1 MLLHG
6 WPVTEMHWRHLI
18 PLLDRAGF
26 PAVPISLPGLGVAAD
41 TSTSFR
47 KAELARWVR
56 DQLGRREITKF
67 ALIGHDWGATVAVLL
82 ADDLGSAVP
91 ALVVEEEIL
100 PGIDTD
106 IPSPGSDHYPVWHG
120 PFNRAVGLAEHLVPG
135 RETAYYGSFLQQ
147 SAGPAGLDPAAMGSY
162 VAAYSA
168 AGVLEASLGYYR
180 THGGDRSD
188 VQALVTNHLATPV
201 LAIGGR
207 FAMGSAVAD
216 GMRRIA
222 GDVTALVLDGSGH
235 YPLEQEPERAGRAVI
250 RFLRQYCSTPVARGR

>member
-6 WPVTEMHWRHLI
+6 WPVTETHWRHLI
-18 PLLDRAGF
+18 PLLDEAGF
-26 PAVPISLPGLGVAAD
+26 TAVPISLPGLGVAPD
-41 TSTSFR
+41 MSTSFR
-47 KAELARWVR
+47 KADLARWVME
-56 DQLGRREITKF
+56 QLARRGITKF
-67 ALIGHDWGATVAVLL
+67 ALIGHDWGAAVAVFL
-82 ADDLGSAVP
+82 ADVLGFAVP

-106 IPSPGSDHYPVWHG
+106 IPFPGSDHYPAWHG

-135 RETAYYGSFLQQ
+135 REAAYYGSFLQQ
-147 SAGPAGLDPAAMGSY
+147 SAGPAGLDPAAMRSY
-162 VAAYSA
+162 VDAYSA

-180 THGGDRSD
+180 TRSGDLSD

-216 GMRRIA
+216 AMRRIA
-222 GDVTALVLDGSGH
+222 GDVTALVLDDSGH
-235 YPLEQEPERAGRAVI
+235 YPLEQEPETAGRAVI
-250 RFLRQYCSTPVARGR
+250 RFLHQHCSKPVARGR